1 MTPKW
6 TIMIATLGRRRHK
19 LERMLGG
26 LLPQVDAAGGLVT
39 VEALWNNGERP
50 IGQVRQDMLD
60 HAAAEYVSFLD
71 DDDEVPP
78 YFVARVLPLLD
89 GIDYI
94 GWRQKLW
101 RGVVEQR
108 PVVHSLR
115 YSRWCDMPRC
125 YERDITHFNPMRRD
139 LAVQGTF
146 LGPFE
151 AWSEDHYWASQLR
164 GKVLTEHFI
173 DEVMLFQRWDPADN
187 TGPARRP
194 ADDPAR
200 FTRLEVDSP
209 HFSWLPVRAPAISVL
224 CPSRGRADSLVA
236 SADSLLSLA
245 ARPGEVEI
253 LIAADPDDPATAA
266 AAERAGPEARL
277 WTAPERYGYARLHE
291 YLNHLVTLARGGW
304 LLNWNDDARML
315 TPGWDEVIA
324 GQDPAVLW
332 LQANHHP
339 GASMFP
345 AWPRAW
351 AQALGHVSP
360 VPHVDTYLQWLGE
373 ALGGLVKVPVEVLH
387 DRADVTGNHDD
398 ATYRE
403 GRARIGP
410 HGMVPGGIPDREAV
424 ARDAEVIRALGAVR
438 A

>member
-1 MTPKW
+1 
-6 TIMIATLGRRRHK
+6 MIATLGRRRAK

-26 LLPQVDAAGGLVT
+26 LLPQVDAAQGLVT

-50 IGQVRQDMLD
+50 IGQVRQDMLG
-60 HAAAEYVSFLD
+60 HARSQYVSFLD

-78 YFVARVLPLLD
+78 YFVERVLPLLD
-89 GIDYI
+89 GTDYI

-101 RGVVEQR
+101 RGGIEQR

-115 YSRWCDMPRC
+115 YSRWCDMPGC
-125 YERDITHFNPMRRD
+125 FERDITHFNPMRRD
-139 LAVQGTF
+139 LAVLGTF
-146 LGPFE
+146 LGPRE
-151 AWSEDHYWASQLR
+151 AWGEDSWWASRLR
-164 GKVLTEHFI
+164 GKVRTEHFI

-187 TGPARRP
+187 TGPVRRP
-194 ADDPAR
+194 ADDPAQ

-209 HFSWLPVRAPAISVL
+209 YFSWHPGRGPLISVL
-224 CPSRGRADSLVA
+224 CPSRGREASLRE
-236 SADSLLSLA
+236 SAASLLG
-245 ARPGEVEI
+245 R
-253 LIAADPDDPATAA
+253 AADPGGVEVLAAVDPDDSDRYAA
-266 AAERAGPEARL
+266 AGGPAGVRI

-291 YLNHLVTLARGGW
+291 YLNHLVTLASGDW

-315 TPGWDEVIA
+315 TRGWDEVIA
-324 GQDPAVLW
+324 AQDPAVLW

-373 ALGGLVKVPVEVLH
+373 ALGGLAKVPVEVLH

-403 GRARIGP
+403 GRGRIGP

-424 ARDAEVIRALGAVR
+424 ARDAETIRRLGIERTIKERV
-438 A
+438 